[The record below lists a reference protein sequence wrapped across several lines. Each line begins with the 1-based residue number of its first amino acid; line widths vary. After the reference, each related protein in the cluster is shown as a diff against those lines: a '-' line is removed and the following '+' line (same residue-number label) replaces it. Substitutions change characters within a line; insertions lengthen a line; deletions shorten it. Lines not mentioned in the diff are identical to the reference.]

1 MGSKL
6 LFTHGA
12 VDAVFAGA
20 YQQQGEEGGQIG
32 DGHLLGFQ
40 RLTFYN
46 QKEYNGKVDDQYK
59 GGKTGE
65 KTEDNQSRAENLRED
80 TKHEGPPMADVQ
92 EVIESIFVLVE
103 MSDLVQ
109 TMDDEQQEPERQAK
123 DQGADIESAVRILSG
138 EEFHMQWGFLLR

>member
-1 MGSKL
+1 ML
-6 LFTHGA
+6 LTHGA

-20 YQQQGEEGGQIG
+20 HQEQGEEGGQIG
-32 DGHLLGFQ
+32 DGSLLGLQ
-40 RLTFYN
+40 GLTFDN
-46 QKEYNGKVDDQYK
+46 QKENHGKVDDQYK

-65 KTEDNQSRAENLRED
+65 KTEDNQGRAENFRED

-92 EVIESIFVLVE
+92 EIIESIFVLAE

-109 TMDDEQQEPERQAK
+109 AMDDEQQEAERQAK
-123 DQGADIESAVRILSG
+123 DQGADIEGAVRILSG